1 MVIVAFPQ
9 RRGDCKVR
17 SGYALGGGQGSS
29 GLEFLEWTSV
39 TQLARGCWEVGVL
52 IQERSRRDKTSTQLY
67 L

>member
-17 SGYALGGGQGSS
+17 SGYALGGVRGHQGL
-29 GLEFLEWTSV
+29 LEFLEWT
-39 TQLARGCWEVGVL
+39 VGRWVCL